1 MKVKRQIEL
10 ASSTAWRYIRSAAG
24 VKAMLT
30 LALTMAQEQREGD
43 RVARFV
49 AKRMKK
55 ALAAD
60 KHHRARRE
68 RRLKALKE
76 RKKRNLEALTK
87 RREKLLHKKE
97 ALRGW
102 ELEKCE
108 EEIDEILEKLERS
121 PEDEEIARI
130 MEDNEDADAELE
142 NAKLAAT
149 QAAGFKPLTEAQ
161 KKRPDAALLKLA
173 HSLLQTATLKYVEEQ
188 KQLAKEKA
196 MRETAL
202 MAHIYGRWQRSDMK
216 MIFEAWRDV
225 ALVMIEVREYLDER
239 KEEAKNHR
247 RMSDYVDTLLIKM
260 EQEKWIEHF
269 DEFNEKTY
277 YIHSETG
284 ARKDFIPEDEAY
296 VPRALRDER
305 GKHIGKSAFLKF
317 LKRRKHQTH
326 YPKGMEEM
334 EEEYKKEFYKMVDQ
348 KYDESTRYL
357 ENYVDGYDDYDGEG
371 YNGDD

>member
-76 RKKRNLEALTK
+76 RKIRNLEALTK

-121 PEDEEIARI
+121 PKTR
-130 MEDNEDADAELE
+130 
-142 NAKLAAT
+142 KL
-149 QAAGFKPLTEAQ
+149 QE
-161 KKRPDAALLKLA
+161 
-173 HSLLQTATLKYVEEQ
+173 
-188 KQLAKEKA
+188 
-196 MRETAL
+196 
-202 MAHIYGRWQRSDMK
+202 YGGQR
-216 MIFEAWRDV
+216 RRRRR
-225 ALVMIEVREYLDER
+225 VR
-239 KEEAKNHR
+239 KC
-247 RMSDYVDTLLIKM
+247 
-260 EQEKWIEHF
+260 
-269 DEFNEKTY
+269 
-277 YIHSETG
+277 
-284 ARKDFIPEDEAY
+284 
-296 VPRALRDER
+296 
-305 GKHIGKSAFLKF
+305 
-317 LKRRKHQTH
+317 
-326 YPKGMEEM
+326 
-334 EEEYKKEFYKMVDQ
+334 
-348 KYDESTRYL
+348 
-357 ENYVDGYDDYDGEG
+357 
-371 YNGDD
+371 

>member
-1 MKVKRQIEL
+1 
-10 ASSTAWRYIRSAAG
+10 
-24 VKAMLT
+24 
-30 LALTMAQEQREGD
+30 
-43 RVARFV
+43 
-49 AKRMKK
+49 MKK

-130 MEDNEDADAELE
+130 MEDNEDADSELE

-202 MAHIYGRWQRSDMK
+202 MA
-216 MIFEAWRDV
+216 IFTGDGK
-225 ALVMIEVREYLDER
+225 EV
-239 KEEAKNHR
+239 
-247 RMSDYVDTLLIKM
+247 I
-260 EQEKWIEHF
+260 
-269 DEFNEKTY
+269 
-277 YIHSETG
+277 
-284 ARKDFIPEDEAY
+284 
-296 VPRALRDER
+296 
-305 GKHIGKSAFLKF
+305 
-317 LKRRKHQTH
+317 
-326 YPKGMEEM
+326 
-334 EEEYKKEFYKMVDQ
+334 
-348 KYDESTRYL
+348 
-357 ENYVDGYDDYDGEG
+357 
-371 YNGDD
+371 